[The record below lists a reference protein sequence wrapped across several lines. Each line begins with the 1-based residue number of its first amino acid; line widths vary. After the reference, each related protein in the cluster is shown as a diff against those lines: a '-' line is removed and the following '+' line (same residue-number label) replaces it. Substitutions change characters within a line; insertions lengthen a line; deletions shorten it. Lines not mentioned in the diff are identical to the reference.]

1 LEVVLLFVDNWFK
14 NPIDEK
20 DISIKSSYHWFWQC
34 LAMMPG
40 TSRSAASIIGGTEG
54 LSRKAAAEFSFFSSA
69 NYVSV
74 TVYSVFVKTWGK
86 GLLEMKGYE
95 MILQD
100 ENHIHLFIGNIVAF
114 VVVLAV
120 KTFISVLT
128 KYGFKF
134 WVGTVIIGIALLI
147 YFILNNGTINC

>member
-40 TSRSAASIIGGTEG
+40 TSRSAASIIGGMTEG

-69 NYVSV
+69 NYVSGNGLL
-74 TVYSVFVKTWGK
+74 VFVKTWGK
-86 GLLEMKGYE
+86 GTAVEMKGYE

-114 VVVLAV
+114 VVCTCCKNFYQCPYKIRFQILGW
-120 KTFISVLT
+120 
-128 KYGFKF
+128 Y
-134 WVGTVIIGIALLI
+134 LLLLVSH
-147 YFILNNGTINC
+147 Y